1 MNITITKIL
10 LACLFLTVIGATS
23 AIAFE
28 DVTPQDAY
36 TMATTDANVF
46 ILDVRTPAEWLWV
59 GHPGANKLDE
69 GAALAGKVI
78 NVSYKIDYKG
88 GMIINPSFMSDVSE
102 LLNGSDN
109 PTLITMCR
117 SGKRSVA
124 AATLLEENG
133 FNALNMI
140 TGFQGGKDAAGY
152 RTVSGWAIDGLPYN
166 NSSTG
171 GYAD

>member
-1 MNITITKIL
+1 MKITIIRIL
-10 LACLFLTVIGATS
+10 LTCLFLTVIGASS

-36 TMATTDANVF
+36 TLATTDATVF

-78 NVSYKIDYKG
+78 NISYKIDYRG
-88 GMIINPSFMSDVSE
+88 GLIINPSFTEDVAE
-102 LLNGSDN
+102 MFEGVDN

-124 AATLLEENG
+124 AATLLEANG
-133 FNALNMI
+133 YAALNMV

-152 RTVSGWAIDGLPYN
+152 RNVSGWAVNGLPYSY
-166 NSSTG
+166 SSTG
-171 GYAD
+171 VYAD

>member
-1 MNITITKIL
+1 MKTTHNYMKIDL
-10 LACLFLTVIGATS
+10 DQALVFRDRGALFV
-23 AIAFE
+23 
-28 DVTPQDAY
+28 
-36 TMATTDANVF
+36 
-46 ILDVRTPAEWLWV
+46 DVRTPAEWLWV
-59 GHPGANKLDE
+59 GHPGANKLGE
-69 GAALAGKVI
+69 GADLAGKVI

-88 GMIINPSFMSDVSE
+88 GLIINPSFLEDVSE
-102 LLNGSDN
+102 MFEGSNN

-124 AATLLEENG
+124 AATLLEANG
-133 FNALNMI
+133 YSALNMA

-152 RTVSGWAIDGLPYN
+152 RTISGWAVNGLPYN